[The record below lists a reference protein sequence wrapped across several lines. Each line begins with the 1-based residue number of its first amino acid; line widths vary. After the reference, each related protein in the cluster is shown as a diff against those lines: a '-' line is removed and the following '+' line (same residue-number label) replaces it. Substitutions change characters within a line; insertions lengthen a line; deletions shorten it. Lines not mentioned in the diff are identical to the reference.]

1 MFLLFI
7 GGLLIAIVIPNI
19 TGSWPSKTGEIIN
32 NLRQIDA
39 AKNEWAIE
47 HGFTNYSQIVEMT
60 NQLTK
65 LDLIQIL
72 SRRSDKQDEI
82 VPSIDGEIYVINPMN
97 KSPEAKLVRKIYNY
111 PNGSIIRFANGFA
124 NDTNKQSFEVIF
136 PDGTK
141 APCY

>member
-1 MFLLFI
+1 MKEKRQSDGWRIWFWSFMFLLFI

-72 SRRSDKQDEI
+72 SRRSDKQT
-82 VPSIDGEIYVINPMN
+82 
-97 KSPEAKLVRKIYNY
+97 KLFLPLMVK
-111 PNGSIIRFANGFA
+111 FM
-124 NDTNKQSFEVIF
+124 
-136 PDGTK
+136 
-141 APCY
+141 